1 MSIDRPLET
10 RRLAAIL
17 AIDMVGYSRHMQAD
31 EAATLRALRE
41 ARSVVIEPAV
51 SRHGGTVF
59 KTTGDG
65 LLAEFPSSVS
75 ATQCAVDIQ
84 RELPVTDSAAPGQFR
99 IGVSLG
105 EIVVDGDDRYG
116 DGVNLAARLEAV
128 ASPGGVLV
136 SQLVRDQTEGKLP
149 ARFVSRGVL
158 ALKNMAGPVEVFDVV
173 AADVAGAPSRSAR
186 PRRPQRLVLA
196 ALASV
201 AVVAVACIVAF
212 FTVPRVPVSAVVQ
225 ATAPL
230 IAVLPFAN
238 QSGDP
243 GEEYFSDGIT
253 DDVISALGRFSSL
266 AVLSRNAVMPFK
278 GRAAASDEV
287 AQKLG
292 ARYVVEGSARRAGDR
307 VRVQAR
313 LTDAQGARVL
323 WSDRFDASTRDLFVL
338 QDELVQQIAGSLASQ
353 VDRMERER
361 AHRKPTENLDA
372 YDLVLRGRAL
382 LDANTRMAHVQAR
395 TLFEQAM
402 AYDPAFADA
411 RVGLA
416 KVLYFYV
423 QYGFAESPVET
434 AQEAEARLREALR
447 LDPANVRALGLLGQ
461 VLAYF
466 GRYDDALAS
475 IDQALAINPSDAEAY
490 YSRASVLLWVGR
502 LDEAGRANDLARR
515 LDPNTASR
523 PDQLFNVA
531 LRLILLGE
539 PEQARALIE
548 RHASSAPRFG
558 SLYVLLAIAYAQL
571 DRPDDTARAIATMRK
586 IDPFFDVDRFGTR
599 LREAGQRQIVI
610 DGLRKAGLR
619 PD

>member
-1 MSIDRPLET
+1 MSTDRPLET

-41 ARSVVIEPAV
+41 ARSAVIEPAIA
-51 SRHGGTVF
+51 RHGGAVF

-65 LLAEFPSSVS
+65 LLAEFSSSVS

-84 RELPVTDSAAPGQFR
+84 CEMPETGSAAPGQFR

-128 ASPGGVLV
+128 ASPGGVSV
-136 SQLVRDQTEGKLP
+136 SRLVRDQTEGKLA
-149 ARFVSRGVL
+149 ARFVSRGAL
-158 ALKNMAGPVEVFDVV
+158 ALKNMVEPVEVFDVV
-173 AADVAGAPSRSAR
+173 PADAAGAPAR
-186 PRRPQRLVLA
+186 AARHRRLPRRLLA
-196 ALASV
+196 AFA
-201 AVVAVACIVAF
+201 AAAVAVAGIVAF
-212 FTVPRVPVSAVVQ
+212 FALPRVPVPGVVQ
-225 ATAPL
+225 SIAPL

-238 QSGDP
+238 QSGDL

-253 DDVISALGRFSSL
+253 DDVIGALGRFSSL

-278 GRAAASDEV
+278 GRQAASDEV
-287 AQKLG
+287 VQKLG

-361 AHRKPTENLDA
+361 ARRKPTENLDA

-382 LDANTRMAHVQAR
+382 LETNTRMAHVQAR
-395 TLFEQAM
+395 ALFEHAM
-402 AYDPAFADA
+402 ASDPAFADA

-416 KVLYFYV
+416 RVLYFYV
-423 QYGFAESPVET
+423 QYGFTESPVEA
-434 AQEAEARLREALR
+434 AQEAEAQLREALR

-461 VLAYF
+461 ILTYF
-466 GRYDDALAS
+466 GRYDDAMAS
-475 IDQALAINPSDAEAY
+475 IDRALAINPSDAEAY

-502 LDEAGRANDLARR
+502 LDESGRATDLARR
-515 LDPNTASR
+515 LDPTTASR
-523 PDQLFNVA
+523 PDHLFNQA
-531 LRLILLGE
+531 LRLILLDE
-539 PEQARALIE
+539 PEQARVLIE
-548 RHASSAPRFG
+548 RHASSTPRFG

-571 DRPDDTARAIATMRK
+571 DRPDDTARAVATVRK
-586 IDPFFDVDRFGTR
+586 IDPFFDADRFGTR
-599 LREAGQRQIVI
+599 LRDAGQRQLVI
-610 DGLRKAGLR
+610 EGLRKAGLR

>member
-1 MSIDRPLET
+1 
-10 RRLAAIL
+10 
-17 AIDMVGYSRHMQAD
+17 MVGYSRHMQAD

-51 SRHGGTVF
+51 TRHGGAVF

-65 LLAEFPSSVS
+65 LLAEFSSSVS
-75 ATQCAVDIQ
+75 ATQCGVDIQ
-84 RELPVTDSAAPGQFR
+84 RELPATDSAVPGQFR

-128 ASPGGVLV
+128 ASPGGVSV
-136 SQLVRDQTEGKLP
+136 SRLVRDQTEGKLA
-149 ARFVSRGVL
+149 ARFVSRGAL
-158 ALKNMAGPVEVFDVV
+158 ALKNMAEPVEVFDVV
-173 AADVAGAPSRSAR
+173 PADAVGAPARTVR
-186 PRRPQRLVLA
+186 PRRPPRLVLA
-196 ALASV
+196 ALAAV
-201 AVVAVACIVAF
+201 AVVAVAGIAAF
-212 FTVPRVPVSAVVQ
+212 LALPRVSVPGVVQ
-225 ATAPL
+225 STAPL

-253 DDVISALGRFSSL
+253 DDVIGALGRFSSL

-278 GRAAASDEV
+278 GRQAASDEV
-287 AQKLG
+287 VQKLG

-361 AHRKPTENLDA
+361 ARRKPTENLDA

-382 LDANTRMAHVQAR
+382 LVVSSRAAHVQAR
-395 TLFEQAM
+395 ALFERAM
-402 AYDPAFADA
+402 TSDPTFADA

-416 KVLYFYV
+416 RVLYFYV
-423 QYGFAESPVET
+423 QYGFTESPVET
-434 AQEAEARLREALR
+434 AQEAEAHLREALR

-461 VLAYF
+461 VLTYF

-475 IDQALAINPSDAEAY
+475 IDRALAINPSDAEAY

-502 LDEAGRANDLARR
+502 LEEAGRATDLARR
-515 LDPNTASR
+515 LDPATALR
-523 PDQLFNVA
+523 PDQLFNES

-548 RHASSAPRFG
+548 RHAGSAPSFS

-571 DRPDDTARAIATMRK
+571 DRPDDAARVVETVRK
-586 IDPFFDVDRFGTR
+586 TNPFFDAEQFGTR
-599 LREAGQRQIVI
+599 LREASQRRIVI
-610 DGLRKAGLR
+610 EGLRKAGLR
-619 PD
+619 PG